1 MLLLLDILVNSY
13 LGIFSSF
20 VIGYII
26 YFNKYSFLCLLFL
39 DILFNKIPI
48 ISCII
53 FILHLVN
60 KYIFKYLVKNKIN
73 YFIFSIIYYLLFMLI
88 IYLVRDYNFSFR
100 YYVSINY
107 VAFLYNIVFYILY
120 IFYKNKVIIK
130 KYKIR

>member
-20 VIGYII
+20 VIVYAI
-26 YFNKYSFLCLLFL
+26 YFNKYNFLCLLFL

-60 KYIFKYLVKNKIN
+60 NVIFKYFVKNRIN
-73 YFIFSIIYYLLFMLI
+73 YFIFSIIYYLVFMLI
-88 IYLVRDYNFSFR
+88 IYLSSDYNFSFR
-100 YYVSINY
+100 YYLGINY
-107 VAFLYNIVFYILY
+107 VAFLYNVVFYVLY
-120 IFYKNKVIIK
+120 VFYKNKLK
-130 KYKIR
+130 

>member
-20 VIGYII
+20 VIVYAI
-26 YFNKYSFLCLLFL
+26 YFNKYNFLCLLFL

-60 KYIFKYLVKNKIN
+60 NVIFKYFVKNRIN
-73 YFIFSIIYYLLFMLI
+73 YFIFSIIYYLVFMLI
-88 IYLVRDYNFSFR
+88 IYLSSDYNFSFR

-107 VAFLYNIVFYILY
+107 VVFLYNVIFYGLY
-120 IFYKNKVIIK
+120 VFYKNKLK
-130 KYKIR
+130 

>member
-20 VIGYII
+20 VIVYAI
-26 YFNKYSFLCLLFL
+26 YFNKYNFLCLLFL

-60 KYIFKYLVKNKIN
+60 NVIFKYFVKNRIN
-73 YFIFSIIYYLLFMLI
+73 YFIFSIIYYFVFMLI
-88 IYLVRDYNFSFR
+88 IYLSSDYNFSFR
-100 YYVSINY
+100 YYFGINY
-107 VAFLYNIVFYILY
+107 VAFLYNVVFYVLY
-120 IFYKNKVIIK
+120 VFYKNKLK
-130 KYKIR
+130 

>member
-20 VIGYII
+20 VIVYAI
-26 YFNKYSFLCLLFL
+26 YFNKYNFLCLLFL

-60 KYIFKYLVKNKIN
+60 NVIFKYFVKNRIN
-73 YFIFSIIYYLLFMLI
+73 YFIFSIIYYFVFMLI
-88 IYLVRDYNFSFR
+88 IYLSSDYNFSFR
-100 YYVSINY
+100 YYLGINY
-107 VAFLYNIVFYILY
+107 VAFLYNVVFYVLY
-120 IFYKNKVIIK
+120 VFYKNKLK
-130 KYKIR
+130 

>member
-20 VIGYII
+20 IIVYAI
-26 YFNKYSFLCLLFL
+26 YFNKYNFLCLLFL

-60 KYIFKYLVKNKIN
+60 NVIFKYFVKNRIN
-73 YFIFSIIYYLLFMLI
+73 YFIFSIIYYFVFMLI
-88 IYLVRDYNFSFR
+88 IYLVNDYNFSFR
-100 YYVSINY
+100 YYLGINY
-107 VAFLYNIVFYILY
+107 VAFLYNVVFYVLY
-120 IFYKNKVIIK
+120 VFYKNKLK
-130 KYKIR
+130 

>member
-20 VIGYII
+20 IIVYAI
-26 YFNKYSFLCLLFL
+26 YFNKYNFLCLLFL

-60 KYIFKYLVKNKIN
+60 NVIFKYFVKNRIN
-73 YFIFSIIYYLLFMLI
+73 YFIFSIIYYFVFMLI
-88 IYLVRDYNFSFR
+88 IYLSSDYNFSFR
-100 YYVSINY
+100 YYLGINY
-107 VAFLYNIVFYILY
+107 VAFLYNVVFYVLY
-120 IFYKNKVIIK
+120 VFYKNKLK
-130 KYKIR
+130 

>member
-20 VIGYII
+20 IIVYAI
-26 YFNKYSFLCLLFL
+26 YFNKYNFLCLLFL

-60 KYIFKYLVKNKIN
+60 NVIFKYFVKNRIN
-73 YFIFSIIYYLLFMLI
+73 YFIFSIIYYFVFMLI
-88 IYLVRDYNFSFR
+88 IYLVNDYNFSFR
-100 YYVSINY
+100 YYLGINY
-107 VAFLYNIVFYILY
+107 VVFLCNVIFYGLY
-120 IFYKNKVIIK
+120 VFYKNKLK
-130 KYKIR
+130 

>member
-20 VIGYII
+20 IIVYVI
-26 YFNKYSFLCLLFL
+26 YFNKYNFLCLLFL

-60 KYIFKYLVKNKIN
+60 NVIFKYFVNNRIN
-73 YFIFSIIYYLLFMLI
+73 YFIFSIIYYFVFMLI
-88 IYLVRDYNFSFR
+88 IYLSSDYNFSFR
-100 YYVSINY
+100 YYLGINY
-107 VAFLYNIVFYILY
+107 VAFLYNVVFYVLY
-120 IFYKNKVIIK
+120 VFYKNKLK
-130 KYKIR
+130 

>member
-20 VIGYII
+20 IIVYVI
-26 YFNKYSFLCLLFL
+26 YFNKYNFLCLLFL

-60 KYIFKYLVKNKIN
+60 NVIFKYFVKNRIN
-73 YFIFSIIYYLLFMLI
+73 YFIFSIIYYLVFMLI
-88 IYLVRDYNFSFR
+88 IYLSSDYNFSFR
-100 YYVSINY
+100 YYLGINY
-107 VAFLYNIVFYILY
+107 VVFLYNVVFYGLY
-120 IFYKNKVIIK
+120 VFYKNKLK
-130 KYKIR
+130 